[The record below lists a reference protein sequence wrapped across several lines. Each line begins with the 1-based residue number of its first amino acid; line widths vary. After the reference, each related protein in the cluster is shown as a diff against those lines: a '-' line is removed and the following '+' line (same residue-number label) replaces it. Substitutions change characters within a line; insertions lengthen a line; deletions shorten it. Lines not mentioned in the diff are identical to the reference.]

1 MRRCTPSPPTFPNG
15 TASRP
20 RPTNSRSPSP
30 VSTIADA
37 CIPQWGS
44 IELLKEANPQELWIN
59 PVDAESRGIKQGD
72 RVSVK
77 NEFGETQLLAK
88 VTPRIVPGT
97 VAMAQGAWHDADMQG
112 DRIDRGGCINTL
124 TTQRPSP
131 LAKGNPQHSNICN
144 VSKA

>member
-1 MRRCTPSPPTFPNG
+1 M
-15 TASRP
+15 
-20 RPTNSRSPSP
+20 
-30 VSTIADA
+30 
-37 CIPQWGS
+37 
-44 IELLKEANPQELWIN
+44 
-59 PVDAESRGIKQGD
+59 
-72 RVSVK
+72 SVK